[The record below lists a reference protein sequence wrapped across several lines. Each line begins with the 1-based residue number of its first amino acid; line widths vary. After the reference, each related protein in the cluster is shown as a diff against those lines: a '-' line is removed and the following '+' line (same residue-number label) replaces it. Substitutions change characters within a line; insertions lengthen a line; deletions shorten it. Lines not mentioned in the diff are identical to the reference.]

1 MSQLIVIVEVRPR
14 LRIANVV
21 LTSSDPL
28 SQDLDLSCG
37 SETICIND
45 IIYEVPEVHFKPN
58 TISGLLVTP
67 HSATFRLETC
77 NTVLENK
84 FEVLD
89 PLPLVPHLKLCKS
102 NPQLSPSTRYKL
114 VCSHCQSGCGHV
126 GPGRILPRPSSGWKE
141 GSSDWFCC
149 AHKSAPPP
157 SGCDT
162 SNDTPTNGCDSQSK
176 QQPCFVAGHSDLLW
190 GPASFLVHRDCV
202 RSECRDGV
210 TGLLTCVG
218 CQFEFGNVGCS
229 GSGSENAKIWNYGV
243 TFSEEVREGLE
254 NESDELSGG
263 VENLNLSQ
271 HVGKFI
277 LEKTKTAGD
286 TFERLVSSLVG
297 ESSSMMP
304 KIMFSTKSE
313 DLLCWVMDKNLCVY
327 QNSLQTPFNPKH
339 LKKINMLKILY
350 KEKNETDDMKDVKN
364 DLSVF
369 TEVISEEMYLTGLNK
384 LRLSVQNYPESMKIV
399 QGYNVGYLKVVE

>member
-1 MSQLIVIVEVRPR
+1 MAQLNVIVVVRPR

-28 SQDLDLSCG
+28 PQDLDLSCG
-37 SETICIND
+37 SGTIGIND
-45 IIYEVPEVHFKPN
+45 CLYEVPEINFKPN
-58 TISGLLVTP
+58 KISGLVLTP
-67 HSATFRLETC
+67 YGATFRLETC

-102 NPQLSPSTRYKL
+102 TPQLSPSTRYEL
-114 VCSHCQSGCGHV
+114 VCSRCQSGCGHV

-149 AHKSAPPP
+149 AHKSATPTSGCSIP
-157 SGCDT
+157 SGPQD
-162 SNDTPTNGCDSQSK
+162 
-176 QQPCFVAGHSDLLW
+176 CFVAGHSDLLW
-190 GPASFLVHRDCV
+190 GPASFLVHRECV
-202 RSECRDGV
+202 SEKCRDEV

-218 CQFEFGNVGCS
+218 CQFEFGNIGCS
-229 GSGSENAKIWNYGV
+229 GSGAENAKIWNYGV
-243 TFSEEVREGLE
+243 TFREEVSDM
-254 NESDELSGG
+254 NAESDELSGG
-263 VENLNLSQ
+263 VENLNLNQ
-271 HVGKFI
+271 QVGKFI

-313 DLLCWVMDKNLCVY
+313 DLLCWVMDKDLCVY
-327 QNSLQTPFNPKH
+327 KNSLQTPFNPKH
-339 LKKINMLKILY
+339 LKKMKMLKILY
-350 KEKNETDDMKDVKN
+350 KEQSETDDLKAVKN

-384 LRLSVQNYPESMKIV
+384 LRKSVQNYPESMKIV